1 MLAESIWIFKSGSCL
16 TNVVAFFREINKIV
30 DKGIMVDLTYLV
42 ISFKESKKSED
53 KRKRQKSA
61 INDPFSQT
69 KEIVSDVST
78 GFVLGPAVFPVLI
91 NGLEMRR
98 NF

>member
-61 INDPFSQT
+61 SPFSADADQNW
-69 KEIVSDVST
+69 SWCL
-78 GFVLGPAVFPVLI
+78 GCLVLNSMLAWRISFLFLSI
-91 NGLEMRR
+91 L
-98 NF
+98 

>member
-1 MLAESIWIFKSGSCL
+1 
-16 TNVVAFFREINKIV
+16 
-30 DKGIMVDLTYLV
+30 MVDLTYLV

-61 INDPFSQT
+61 INGPFSQT